1 MKEAKALAASWARS
15 FLAAGIAVYMAGV
28 TDPKAIAHLAQYLQ
42 ILIKVTPIESLWHNV
57 IDVQLAFSLPTSL
70 AAIAITNEYAFT
82 YASPSLTV

>member
-1 MKEAKALAASWARS
+1 MESRGCQRLFKKATTFAQ
-15 FLAAGIAVYMAGV
+15 
-28 TDPKAIAHLAQYLQ
+28 IAHLTQYLQ

-70 AAIAITNEYAFT
+70 AAIAITNQDAFT